1 MSSAQTEK
9 QAQWRACSP
18 ERLFRWL
25 YRAKARERGK
35 AKVSRAALRVQS
47 GSIAGED
54 RKRNDMKTRIIGTG
68 SCLPKTVVTNDDLS
82 KYMDTSDEWISSRT
96 GIRERHLAVEETTA
110 SMSIEAAKRAMEN
123 ANVTAAEI
131 DLIILGTVSGD
142 FVTPACACEVQAA
155 IGADRAVAF
164 DINAACSG
172 FMFALNIANAYIQA
186 GLYRTALI
194 LGAET
199 LSKIVDWEDRS
210 TCVLFGDG
218 AGAAV
223 VRGDENC
230 GMLSFDQGSDG
241 AKGDVLACP
250 GRANN
255 NPLIKADQTLRY
267 VHMDGQEVYKFAV
280 TTVPASL
287 QKTIEAAGLT
297 PSDIDYF
304 ALHQAN
310 IRIIQSVSKRL
321 HVSDDKFPISLDHCG
336 NISAASVPILL
347 DEMNRKGLLKPGMKV
362 ALSGFGGGLTWA
374 SAVIEW

>member
-1 MSSAQTEK
+1 
-9 QAQWRACSP
+9 
-18 ERLFRWL
+18 
-25 YRAKARERGK
+25 
-35 AKVSRAALRVQS
+35 
-47 GSIAGED
+47 
-54 RKRNDMKTRIIGTG
+54 MKTRIIGTG
-68 SCLPKTVVTNDDLS
+68 SCLPETVVTNEDLS
-82 KYMDTSDEWISSRT
+82 KIMDTSDEWISSRT
-96 GIRERHLAVEETTA
+96 GIRERHLVKEETTA
-110 SMSIEAAKRAMEN
+110 GMSIEAARRAMEN
-123 ANVTAAEI
+123 AGVTAQEI
-131 DLIILGTVSGD
+131 DLIIVGTLSGD

-155 IGADRAVAF
+155 IGASRAVAF

-186 GLYRTALI
+186 GLYKTALI

-199 LSKIVDWEDRS
+199 LSKVVDWQDRS

-223 VRGDENC
+223 VRGDEQY
-230 GMLSFDQGSDG
+230 GLLAFDQGSDG
-241 AKGDVLACP
+241 TKGDVLACP
-250 GRANN
+250 GRTNN
-255 NPLIKADQTLRY
+255 NPLVRTDETLRY

-297 PSDIDYF
+297 PADVDYF

-321 HVSDDKFPISLDHCG
+321 HITEDKFPISLDHCG

-362 ALSGFGGGLTWA
+362 AMSGFGGGLTWA
-374 SAVIEW
+374 SAVLEW

>member
-1 MSSAQTEK
+1 
-9 QAQWRACSP
+9 
-18 ERLFRWL
+18 
-25 YRAKARERGK
+25 
-35 AKVSRAALRVQS
+35 
-47 GSIAGED
+47 
-54 RKRNDMKTRIIGTG
+54 MKTRIIGTG
-68 SCLPKTVVTNDDLS
+68 SCLPEAVVTNDDLS
-82 KYMDTSDEWISSRT
+82 KLMDTSDEWISSRT
-96 GIRERHLAVEETTA
+96 GIRERHLVKEETTA
-110 SMSIEAAKRAMEN
+110 SMSVEAAKRAMEN
-123 ANVTAAEI
+123 AGVTAEDL
-131 DLIILGTVSGD
+131 DLIILGTVSPD

-155 IGADRAVAF
+155 IGAHRAVAF

-186 GLYRTALI
+186 GIYETALI

-223 VRGDENC
+223 VRADENY
-230 GMLSFDQGSDG
+230 GMLAFDQGSDG
-241 AKGDVLACP
+241 TKGKVLACP

-255 NPLIKADQTLRY
+255 NPLVKTYQKMPY

-287 QKTIEAAGLT
+287 QKTIEAAGLA
-297 PSDIDYF
+297 PDDIDYF

-321 HVSDDKFPISLDHCG
+321 RITEDKFPVSLDHCG

>member
-1 MSSAQTEK
+1 
-9 QAQWRACSP
+9 
-18 ERLFRWL
+18 
-25 YRAKARERGK
+25 
-35 AKVSRAALRVQS
+35 
-47 GSIAGED
+47 
-54 RKRNDMKTRIIGTG
+54 MKTRIIGTG

-96 GIRERHLAVEETTA
+96 GIKERHIAVEETTA
-110 SMSIEAAKRAMEN
+110 GMSVEAAKRAMEN
-123 ANVTAAEI
+123 ANVTAEEI
-131 DLIILGTVSGD
+131 ELIILGTVSAD
-142 FVTPACACEVQAA
+142 YVTPACACEVQAA
-155 IGADRAVAF
+155 IGADKAVAF

-186 GLYRTALI
+186 GIYRTALI

-199 LSKIVDWEDRS
+199 LSKVVDWQDRS

-223 VRGDENC
+223 VRADETY
-230 GMLSFDQGSDG
+230 GLLAFDQGSDG
-241 AKGDVLACP
+241 TKGDVLACP
-250 GRANN
+250 GRTNN
-255 NPLIKADQTLRY
+255 NPLVRTDQTLRY

-287 QKTIEAAGLT
+287 QKTIDEAGLT
-297 PSDIDYF
+297 PEDIDYF

-347 DEMNRKGLLKPGMKV
+347 DEMNRGGLLKPGMKV

-374 SAVIEW
+374 SAVVEW

>member
-1 MSSAQTEK
+1 
-9 QAQWRACSP
+9 
-18 ERLFRWL
+18 
-25 YRAKARERGK
+25 
-35 AKVSRAALRVQS
+35 
-47 GSIAGED
+47 
-54 RKRNDMKTRIIGTG
+54 MKTRIIGTG
-68 SCLPKTVVTNDDLS
+68 SCLPETVVTNDDLS
-82 KYMDTSDEWISSRT
+82 KLMDTSDEWISSRT
-96 GIRERHLAVEETTA
+96 GIRERHLVKEETTA

-123 ANVTAAEI
+123 AGVTAEEI
-131 DLIILGTVSGD
+131 DLIILGTVSAD

-155 IGADRAVAF
+155 IGAKRAVAF
-164 DINAACSG
+164 DVNAACAG

-223 VRGDENC
+223 VRGDEQY
-230 GMLSFDQGSDG
+230 GLLAFDQGSDG
-241 AKGDVLACP
+241 SKGDVLACL
-250 GRANN
+250 GRSNN
-255 NPLIKADQTLRY
+255 NPLIQTDQRLKF

-287 QKTIEAAGLT
+287 QKTIEAAGLV
-297 PSDIDYF
+297 PGDIDYF

-321 HVSDDKFPISLDHCG
+321 HLTEDKFPISLDHCG

-347 DEMNRKGLLKPGMKV
+347 DEMNRKGLLKSGMKV

-374 SAVIEW
+374 SAVVEW

>member
-1 MSSAQTEK
+1 
-9 QAQWRACSP
+9 
-18 ERLFRWL
+18 
-25 YRAKARERGK
+25 
-35 AKVSRAALRVQS
+35 
-47 GSIAGED
+47 
-54 RKRNDMKTRIIGTG
+54 MKTRIIGTG
-68 SCLPKTVVTNDDLS
+68 SCLPKTVVTNEDLS
-82 KYMDTSDEWISSRT
+82 KIMDTSDEWISSRT
-96 GIRERHLAVEETTA
+96 GIRERHLVKEETTA
-110 SMSIEAAKRAMEN
+110 SMSIEAARRAMED
-123 ANVTAAEI
+123 AGVTAQEI
-131 DLIILGTVSGD
+131 DLIIVGTLSGD
-142 FVTPACACEVQAA
+142 YVTPACACEVQAA
-155 IGADRAVAF
+155 IGASRAVAF

-186 GLYRTALI
+186 GLYKIALI

-199 LSKIVDWEDRS
+199 LSKVVDWQDRS

-223 VRGDENC
+223 VRGDEQY
-230 GMLSFDQGSDG
+230 GLLAFDQGSDG
-241 AKGDVLACP
+241 TKGDVLACP

-255 NPLIKADQTLRY
+255 NPLVQTDETLRY

-297 PSDIDYF
+297 PADVDYF

-321 HVSDDKFPISLDHCG
+321 HITEDKFPISLDHCG

-362 ALSGFGGGLTWA
+362 AMSGFGGGLTWA
-374 SAVIEW
+374 SAVVEW